1 MNGVMESPLSLLL
14 VLGILSLAPFL
25 LIMVTSFVKI
35 SVVLSILRNAI
46 GTQQIPPNQVITGM
60 SFVLSSFVMAPV
72 AEDIHRAVTEPGPE
86 MRTEVA
92 DPGLS
97 SLVHTWERAQEP
109 LRVFL
114 SRHAHDGDRALFVEL
129 ATHLQTNQL
138 REVDPESF
146 KVLVPSFVLSELK
159 EGFQMGFLLF
169 VPFLIVDMV
178 VANILLS
185 LGMMMLSPTV
195 ISLPFKLLLFV
206 LANGW
211 TLLVKGLVLTYV

>member
-14 VLGILSLAPFL
+14 VLGMLSLAPFL

-60 SFVLSSFVMAPV
+60 SFVLSLFVMAPV
-72 AEDIHRAVTEPGPE
+72 AEDIHEAVTAEVPGAE
-86 MRTEVA
+86 AQVEQ
-92 DPGLS
+92 DGLGE
-97 SLVHTWERAQEP
+97 LVSTWDRARDP
-109 LRVFL
+109 LRGFL
-114 SRHAHDGDRALFVEL
+114 SKHVHDGDRALFVEL
-129 ATHLQTNQL
+129 ATHLQTNEL
-138 REVDPESF
+138 REVDPQGF
-146 KVLVPSFVLSELK
+146 KVLIPAFVLSELK
-159 EGFQMGFLLF
+159 EAFQMGFLLF

-206 LANGW
+206 LINGW